1 MSTPNSPV
9 AKYSRDAENQLDN
22 QGEKAE
28 NEDGIIIDCAEL
40 EELARKDE
48 PNGF

>member
-1 MSTPNSPV
+1 MGDKVEDSNEHAEQEPR

-28 NEDGIIIDCAEL
+28 NEDDVITDYA
-40 EELARKDE
+40 
-48 PNGF
+48 